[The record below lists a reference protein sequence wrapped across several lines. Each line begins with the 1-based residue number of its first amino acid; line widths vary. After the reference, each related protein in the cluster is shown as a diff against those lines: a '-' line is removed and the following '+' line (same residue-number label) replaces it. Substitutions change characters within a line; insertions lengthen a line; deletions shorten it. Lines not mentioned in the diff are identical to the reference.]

1 MIKKEDVEKVRAAA
15 DLYDI
20 VSATVTLK
28 PSGTGTFVGL
38 CPFHDEKTG
47 SFNVRPSL
55 GVWHCFGCGLGGDV
69 FKYVE
74 QSENIDFREAV
85 ELLADKYHIE
95 LHYENSGNGP
105 NRENAGSKRTR
116 LLEACEEAQRF
127 FVSQILTKEALPAP
141 NCSAVATSPKPTAN
155 VSAAATRP
163 KAGIIS
169 CVIWHPRG
177 LHRRRSSTPAWPAKA
192 SVASTTISAAA

>member
-1 MIKKEDVEKVRAAA
+1 MVGMIKKEDVEKVRAAA

-105 NRENAGSKRTR
+105 SAREHRLQAHATAGSLRGSPALLR
-116 LLEACEEAQRF
+116 LPDLDQGSTARPQAAWRPQ
-127 FVSQILTKEALPAP
+127 LLP
-141 NCSAVATSPKPTAN
+141 S
-155 VSAAATRP
+155 
-163 KAGIIS
+163 
-169 CVIWHPRG
+169 
-177 LHRRRSSTPAWPAKA
+177 
-192 SVASTTISAAA
+192 

>member
-1 MIKKEDVEKVRAAA
+1 MVGMIKKEDVEKVRAAA

-95 LHYENSGNGP
+95 LHYENSGNG
-105 NRENAGSKRTR
+105 RRART
-116 LLEACEEAQRF
+116 
-127 FVSQILTKEALPAP
+127 PAP
-141 NCSAVATSPKPTAN
+141 SARDCWKPARKPSASSSP
-155 VSAAATRP
+155 
-163 KAGIIS
+163 
-169 CVIWHPRG
+169 
-177 LHRRRSSTPAWPAKA
+177 RS
-192 SVASTTISAAA
+192 

>member
-1 MIKKEDVEKVRAAA
+1 MVGMIKKEDVEKVRAAA

-85 ELLADKYHIE
+85 ELLADQVPYRAA
-95 LHYENSGNGP
+95 L
-105 NRENAGSKRTR
+105 REQRQWPGAREHRLQAHATAGSLRGSPALLR
-116 LLEACEEAQRF
+116 LPDLDQGSTARPQAAWRPQ
-127 FVSQILTKEALPAP
+127 LLP
-141 NCSAVATSPKPTAN
+141 S
-155 VSAAATRP
+155 
-163 KAGIIS
+163 
-169 CVIWHPRG
+169 
-177 LHRRRSSTPAWPAKA
+177 
-192 SVASTTISAAA
+192 